1 MLCNDIYYTHLLSG
15 ADGSQEV
22 VGSHGSLLLMLFMMK
37 NVMMAGLT
45 LLWVE
50 SLFLSHKG
58 YDCHTQIVMLSLQ
71 QLFLL
76 LLWLISAMS

>member
-45 LLWVE
+45 LL
-50 SLFLSHKG
+50 
-58 YDCHTQIVMLSLQ
+58 
-71 QLFLL
+71 
-76 LLWLISAMS
+76 